1 MHDFDWCA
9 TRSKRVEN
17 TVKAQWTRGHVLNS
31 GQLRRPDGSSGGF
44 YARCVSHLVLL
55 SRLDPRVRLRSA
67 TKSSALHL
75 ELFDVH
81 EHSLAHILCG
91 RSRRRSL
98 PISLTA
104 LPDVSQIAF
113 LPHGH
118 QNPCSHIWQRVGE
131 SRRSLGSVDAQRG
144 HGGCEALP
152 SCWAGRA
159 RCRRAHTLRSFFCR

>member
-1 MHDFDWCA
+1 MHYIDCMHDFDWCA

-44 YARCVSHLVLL
+44 YARCVPRLVLS

-91 RSRRRSL
+91 RSRRRSPDISHSSPRCL
-98 PISLTA
+98 TDCIPPTWSPKPIAPIS
-104 LPDVSQIAF
+104 
-113 LPHGH
+113 
-118 QNPCSHIWQRVGE
+118 
-131 SRRSLGSVDAQRG
+131 
-144 HGGCEALP
+144 GCA
-152 SCWAGRA
+152 
-159 RCRRAHTLRSFFCR
+159 

>member
-1 MHDFDWCA
+1 MHYIDCMHDFDWCA

-44 YARCVSHLVLL
+44 YARCVPRLVLS

-118 QNPCSHIWQRVGE
+118 QNPSLPYLAAREREQTIAGE
-131 SRRSLGSVDAQRG
+131 RRCAAWSRWV
-144 HGGCEALP
+144 
-152 SCWAGRA
+152 
-159 RCRRAHTLRSFFCR
+159 